1 MSRTLKKP
9 TLIFGMICV
18 FLLIN
23 SIFSLA
29 ENNPSPTSSPIKEGG
44 VTIPLIKFDPKDGTI
59 DYLDRGGGLTGIK
72 NGKTGSISFWY
83 RPVAKKTRQWILTSS
98 DDRISIRH
106 DSNKRFILSLRNAIG
121 GYIFLAESSVLT
133 PGELIHVFISWDLA
147 DFKGNLYINGV
158 DKRYAL
164 QFFNKEIEYN
174 VSNWQVGNRVLV
186 PQPFE
191 GELGQFWFTTEYVDP
206 TISISKFYNNGPV
219 DLGQDGSATTGIIPL
234 IYLNNSPANW
244 HKNLG
249 TGGGFSLI
257 GTLK

>member
-23 SIFSLA
+23 SIFFLA
-29 ENNPSPTSSPIKEGG
+29 ENNPSLTSSPIKEGG

-59 DYLDRGGGLTGIK
+59 DYLDRGGELTGIK

-106 DSNKRFILSLRNAIG
+106 DSNKRFILQLRNAIG

-147 DFKGNLYINGV
+147 NFKGNLYINGV

-191 GELGQFWFTTEYVDP
+191 GELGQLWFTTEYVDP
-206 TISISKFYNNGPV
+206 TISISKFYNNGTV
-219 DLGQDGSATTGIIPL
+219 DLGLDGSATTGIIPL